1 MFCLTYKS
9 KRSYPHIPER
19 EFFLDTSAELQAYL
33 EQKGKSIR
41 KANMM
46 IAILA
51 ILSGVS
57 YFAFQESVTE
67 LLLLLLIIGSIPAL
81 MVSMRK
87 DTDMF
92 KLNVD
97 EAQELYTEWFGP
109 DSRSDQTTEA
119 NTEA

>member
-1 MFCLTYKS
+1 M
-9 KRSYPHIPER
+9 
-19 EFFLDTSAELQAYL
+19 
-33 EQKGKSIR
+33 EQKGKGIR

-57 YFAFQESVTE
+57 YFAFQESVTK
-67 LLLLLLIIGSIPAL
+67 LLLLLLIIGSVTAL
-81 MVSMRK
+81 MVNIRK

-97 EAQELYTEWFGP
+97 EAQELYPERFGP

>member
-1 MFCLTYKS
+1 MS
-9 KRSYPHIPER
+9 MI
-19 EFFLDTSAELQAYL
+19 
-33 EQKGKSIR
+33 GKSLVHYEIS
-41 KANMM
+41 A
-46 IAILA
+46 
-51 ILSGVS
+51 
-57 YFAFQESVTE
+57 Q
-67 LLLLLLIIGSIPAL
+67 IGRGG
-81 MVSMRK
+81 MGEVYK

>member
-1 MFCLTYKS
+1 M
-9 KRSYPHIPER
+9 
-19 EFFLDTSAELQAYL
+19 
-33 EQKGKSIR
+33 EQRGKSIR

-57 YFAFQESVTE
+57 YFAFQESVTK
-67 LLLLLLIIGSIPAL
+67 LLLLLLIIGSVTAL

-109 DSRSDQTTEA
+109 DRRSDQTTEA